1 MMAQIKDSVIFKHV
15 FDYGSEAVGLLDSHS
30 KIVMA
35 NPSFLSLF
43 GYAPNSM
50 AGRKLVDHLAKADGK
65 MLLDQLRRQ
74 AGDATNEL
82 VGYKKDGS
90 PMPLKLRLVS
100 LPQKEQP
107 MALVFVNRAD
117 NASPGIPMV
126 GKSAGHALPVQT
138 SLDIRNRAL
147 NAAGNGILIVD
158 ALDPEMPII
167 FSNPAFSHM
176 TGYRN
181 SEVLGRNCR
190 FLQNGDRDQP
200 ALKRLRKAI
209 KKGSECKVVL
219 RNYRKDG
226 TLFWNELT
234 ITPVYDQEQNLTHF
248 IGVQHDVTKEKK
260 ALQLKDDIRNI
271 LEKIAIDQPLKVI
284 AKHIVRAAEAHFQGC
299 MAGIMVLDPK
309 KGTLHQLAAPSLPK
323 ALSKALEGMPVGP
336 LGCSCGVSAYSKREV
351 FVPDIAI
358 DPFWKAYHE
367 TALANNLKS
376 CWSMPI
382 ISKNQEVLGTFSM
395 YCESPKIPLKA
406 YREIMADLS
415 QLAALAIHQNRTGI
429 ELEASQRKIEKYTQN
444 LEDQVRA
451 RTGELYETVRQLKES
466 NLKLENQIRETQI
479 AEDKA
484 QRSQALFSAI
494 AQNFPKGI
502 IVVFDDSMAMVYV
515 EGEELERLHLKK
527 EDLEGKHLGKV
538 AQFSKIQTEN
548 IQALIK
554 QTLAGKHIT
563 AEIEYKGQVYSINST
578 PLRSDKDE
586 IIWALF
592 VYHNITDQK
601 LVQDELL
608 KALISERELNELK
621 SRFIS
626 MASHEFRTPLSAI
639 LSSAILIGKQNEPG
653 KEERREK
660 HVDRIKANVKNLVV
674 ILNDF
679 LSLSKLEEGKVQPK
693 PEFFDISSYIK
704 SLMEEMEINKK
715 EGQRLVLKTSAD
727 PIITCSDKKMLG
739 HMINN
744 LLSNAIKYSNEDQE
758 ITCLVSSERGRVK
771 IEVIDRGIGIPEAE
785 QKNLF
790 DRFFRAANA
799 ANIQGTGLGLHIVK
813 QYIDL
818 VGGTIDF
825 KSEVGKGSTFSIEI
839 PLNLKEDAKSTAY

>member
-1 MMAQIKDSVIFKHV
+1 MMAQITDSVIFKHV
-15 FDYGSEAVGLLDSHS
+15 FDKGSEAVGLIDTNSR
-30 KIVMA
+30 IVMA

-43 GYAPNSM
+43 GYAASDFQ
-50 AGRKLVDHLAKADGK
+50 GRKLVDHIAKADSK
-65 MLLDQLRRQ
+65 LLLNQLRQ
-74 AGDATNEL
+74 LDGEAGIEL
-82 VGYKKDGS
+82 VGHDKEDN
-90 PMPLKLRLVS
+90 PMNLKLRLVT
-100 LPQKEQP
+100 LPHKEQKI
-107 MALVFVNRAD
+107 ALIFVNRAQ
-117 NASPGIPMV
+117 
-126 GKSAGHALPVQT
+126 HAIKGLSTRSKLVANTLLVQN

-147 NAAGNGILIVD
+147 NAAGNGILIAD

-167 FSNPAFSHM
+167 FSNPAFSRM

-190 FLQNGDRDQP
+190 ILQNGDRDQP
-200 ALKRLRKAI
+200 GLKKLRKAI
-209 KKGSECKVVL
+209 KKGSDCKVVL

-260 ALQLKDDIRNI
+260 ALQLKDDIRKI
-271 LEKIAIDQPLKVI
+271 LEKIATDQPLKVI
-284 AKHIVRAAEAHFQGC
+284 ANHIVRAAEAHFQGC
-299 MAGIMVLDPK
+299 MASVTVLDHK

-323 ALSKALEGMPVGP
+323 ALQKALEGMPVGP
-336 LGCSCGVSAYSKREV
+336 EGCSCGVSAYSKREV
-351 FVPDIAI
+351 FVPDFAK
-358 DPFWKAYHE
+358 DAYWKAYHE
-367 TALANNLKS
+367 TALKNNIKS

-382 ISKNQEVLGTFSM
+382 ISKNQEVMGTFSV
-395 YCESPKIPLKA
+395 YCESPKIPLKTN
-406 YREIMADLS
+406 REIMADLS
-415 QLAALAIHQNRTGI
+415 QLAALAIHQNQIGI
-429 ELEASQRKIEKYTQN
+429 ELEASQRKLEKYTQT
-444 LEDQVRA
+444 LEEQVRT
-451 RTGELYETVRQLKES
+451 RTGELNATVRQLKES
-466 NLKLENQIRETQI
+466 NLNLEDQIKETQI

-484 QRSQALFSAI
+484 LRSQALFSAI

-502 IVVFDDSMAMVYV
+502 IVVFNQNLEMVYV
-515 EGEELERLHLKK
+515 EGEELERLHLRKK
-527 EDLEGKHLGKV
+527 ELEGKCLEDIPE
-538 AQFSKIQTEN
+538 FSTDQIDKIQTLVLRTLSGEHVTDEITYNEN
-548 IQALIK
+548 
-554 QTLAGKHIT
+554 
-563 AEIEYKGQVYSINST
+563 VYSINST
-578 PLRSDKDE
+578 PLYSDDK
-586 IIWALF
+586 IVWGLF
-592 VYHNITDQK
+592 VFSNITDQK
-601 LVQDELL
+601 MVQDELL

-621 SRFIS
+621 SRFVS

-693 PEFFDISSYIK
+693 PEYFDISSYVK

-715 EGQRLVLKTSAD
+715 EGQRLVLKTAPS

-758 ITCLVSSERGRVK
+758 ITCLVSSDQGHAK

-825 KSEVGKGSTFSIEI
+825 ESEVGKGSTFTIEI

>member
-1 MMAQIKDSVIFKHV
+1 MMAQITDSVIFKHV
-15 FDYGSEAVGLLDSHS
+15 FDYGSEAVGLLDLNS

-35 NPSFLSLF
+35 NPSFLNLF
-43 GYAPNSM
+43 GYASNQM
-50 AGRKLVDHLAKADGK
+50 AGRKLVDHIAKADRK
-65 MLLDQLRRQ
+65 ALLDQLRQ
-74 AGDATNEL
+74 LNGDASLEF
-82 VGYKKDGS
+82 VGHDKEDN
-90 PMPLKLRLVS
+90 PMNLKLKLVS
-100 LPQKEQP
+100 LRQKEQP
-107 MALVFVNRAD
+107 IALAFVNRTHD
-117 NASPGIPMV
+117 TFKGISTMA
-126 GKSAGHALPVQT
+126 KSVAHTLSVQN
-138 SLDIRNRAL
+138 SLDVRNRAL
-147 NAAGNGILIVD
+147 NAAGNGILIAD
-158 ALDPEMPII
+158 ALDPEMPVIY
-167 FSNPAFSHM
+167 SNPAFSRM

-190 FLQNGDRDQP
+190 FLQNGDRNQP

-209 KKGSECKVVL
+209 KKGNDCKVVL

-260 ALQLKDDIRNI
+260 ALQLKDDIRRI
-271 LEKIAIDQPLKVI
+271 LEKIAMDQPLKVI
-284 AKHIVRAAEAHFQGC
+284 ANYIVRAAEAHFQGC
-299 MAGIMVLDPK
+299 MASITVLDHK

-323 ALSKALEGMPVGP
+323 ALQKALEGMPVGP
-336 LGCSCGVSAYSKREV
+336 EGCSCGVSAYTKREV
-351 FVPDIAI
+351 FVPDFAK
-358 DPFWKAYHE
+358 DPYWKAYHE
-367 TALANNLKS
+367 TALENNLKS
-376 CWSMPI
+376 CWSIPI
-382 ISKNQEVLGTFSM
+382 ISKNQEVLGTFSV
-395 YCESPKIPLKA
+395 YCESPKIPLKTD
-406 YREIMADLS
+406 REIMADLS
-415 QLAALAIHQNRTGI
+415 QLAALAIHQNQIGI
-429 ELEASQRKIEKYTQN
+429 ELEASQRKLEKYTQN

-451 RTGELYETVRQLKES
+451 RTGELNATVQQLKES
-466 NLKLENQIRETQI
+466 NLNLEDQIKETQI

-484 QRSQALFSAI
+484 LRSQTLISAI

-502 IVVFDDSMAMVYV
+502 IVVFNQNLEIVYV

-527 EDLEGKHLGKV
+527 SDLEGKRLEDIPEFST
-538 AQFSKIQTEN
+538 AQIER
-548 IQALIK
+548 IQALVL
-554 QTLAGKHIT
+554 QTLSGEHATDEIT
-563 AEIEYKGQVYSINST
+563 YNENVYSINST
-578 PLRSDKDE
+578 PLYSDDK
-586 IIWALF
+586 IVWGLF
-592 VYHNITDQK
+592 VYSNITDQK
-601 LVQDELL
+601 MVQDELL

-679 LSLSKLEEGKVQPK
+679 LSLSKLEEGKVKPK
-693 PEFFDISSYIK
+693 PEYFDISSYIK

-715 EGQRLVLKTSAD
+715 EGQQLVLKTSAD

-758 ITCLVSSERGRVK
+758 ITCLVSSERGRAK
-771 IEVIDRGIGIPEAE
+771 IEVIDRGIGIPVAE

-825 KSEVGKGSTFSIEI
+825 ESEVGKGSTFTIEI